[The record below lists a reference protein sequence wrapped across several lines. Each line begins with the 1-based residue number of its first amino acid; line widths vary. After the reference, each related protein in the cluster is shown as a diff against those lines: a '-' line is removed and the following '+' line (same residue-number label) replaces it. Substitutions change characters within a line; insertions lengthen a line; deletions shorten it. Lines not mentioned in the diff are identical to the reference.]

1 MSCGSG
7 CSQYKAG
14 PRGVTVLYHHSSK
27 ARWKQSSPGDG
38 CSIHHQVHTRSEEG
52 NNLLNKMAC
61 INLISLQDYHHQ
73 LVCITER
80 EKFLIPVRALGP
92 RAVLDFPDELH
103 FPTAPVKYASTK
115 TVLVR
120 NVGNHE
126 GKFDMEITRFVDC
139 NVPIDY
145 MSVLVVPSLLSLWR
159 DRWM

>member
-1 MSCGSG
+1 
-7 CSQYKAG
+7 
-14 PRGVTVLYHHSSK
+14 
-27 ARWKQSSPGDG
+27 
-38 CSIHHQVHTRSEEG
+38 
-52 NNLLNKMAC
+52 MAC

-126 GKFDMEITRFVDC
+126 GKFDMEITRFADC

-159 DRWM
+159 DHWV